1 MEWLGGRS
9 SASVIPTPKN
19 LLRWVY
25 SGRTCIAAAIYLAAA
40 LKATV
45 IAPVDILVTSF
56 LLLATVLV
64 TIASYWHTHIRGRA
78 PGLTF
83 LYAQALF
90 DVTLITSVVHITGG
104 PQSDLTPLYVPLI
117 AVTAVLMP
125 PASTVLIT
133 ALVGI
138 VYLGDV
144 FFGHQTAMTG
154 QVLLQLSLFAAVA
167 VVTAYFSS
175 RVSVMG
181 AERAALAG
189 ELRQVQLEATDVLR
203 NIPTGIVTVD
213 GDGTLLYCNPAAEQ
227 ILGFKERQWRGR
239 SIMPEFAK
247 IAPEFWAA
255 ITATARRGVRAM
267 RVEATVRRP
276 DRAFPIGVTTTTL
289 ETEPS
294 GVGVGAG
301 GVPRVTAI
309 FTDISDSKRLE
320 ELHLRAERLEAVAEL
335 SSSLAHEIKN
345 PLASIR
351 SSVEQLGRAKRANPD
366 EKFLTG
372 LIVRESDRLSRL
384 LSEFLD
390 FARVRV
396 TQCRPLDLHG
406 VAGAAIR
413 LVREHPDCPDDA
425 VIELVGGPTPMEGD
439 EDLLHRVV
447 SNLVLNAVQ
456 AAGKTAHVT
465 VRTGRPAAHDLPGG
479 AGIESPVSLAVS
491 DNGPGIPDTLR
502 ARLFEPFVTGRTGG
516 TGLGLA
522 IVQRAVEAHRGLVLV
537 DSAPGKG
544 TTFTVYFPAARRKEE
559 AAA

>member
-1 MEWLGGRS
+1 MKWLRGS
-9 SASVIPTPKN
+9 SSGSPIPTPQA
-19 LLRWVY
+19 LLRSVY
-25 SGRTCIAAAIYLAAA
+25 VGRLCVAIAIYLSAA
-40 LKATV
+40 LKFNVA
-45 IAPVDILVTSF
+45 APLDLLVTS
-56 LLLATVLV
+56 LLLVASVVV
-64 TIASYWHTHIRGRA
+64 TIASYWHTHIRGRS
-78 PGLTF
+78 PGRTF
-83 LYAQALF
+83 LYAQALY
-90 DVTLITSVVHITGG
+90 DVALITAVVHVTGG

-125 PASTVLIT
+125 PASTALVT

-138 VYLGDV
+138 VYFADV
-144 FFGHQTAMTG
+144 FFGHRTPMTA
-154 QVLLQLSLFAAVA
+154 QVGLQLSVFVAVA
-167 VVTAYFSS
+167 AVTAYFAS

-181 AERAALAG
+181 AEREALAG
-189 ELRQVQLEATDVLR
+189 ELRQVRLEAADVLR

-213 GDGTLLYCNPAAEQ
+213 ADGHLLYCNPAAEQ

-239 SIMPEFAK
+239 SVMPEFAR

-276 DRAFPIGVTTTTL
+276 ERTFPIGVTTTTL
-289 ETEPS
+289 EVEP
-294 GVGVGAG
+294 GGA
-301 GVPRVTAI
+301 PRVTAI

-335 SSSLAHEIKN
+335 SASLAHEIKN

-372 LIVRESDRLSRL
+372 LVVRESDRLSRL

-390 FARVRV
+390 FSRVRA
-396 TQCRPLDLHG
+396 TECRPLDLHA
-406 VAGAAIR
+406 VAAAAIR

-425 VIELVGGPTPMEGD
+425 VIDLAGGSTAMEGD

-456 AAGKTAHVT
+456 AAGKGARVT
-465 VRTGRPAAHDLPGG
+465 VRTGRPAPQELPRG
-479 AGIESPVSLAVS
+479 AGIENPVALAVS
-491 DNGPGIPDTLR
+491 DNGPGIPENLR
-502 ARLFEPFVTGRTGG
+502 ARLFDPFVTGRVGG

-537 DSAPGKG
+537 DSTEGKG

-559 AAA
+559 AA